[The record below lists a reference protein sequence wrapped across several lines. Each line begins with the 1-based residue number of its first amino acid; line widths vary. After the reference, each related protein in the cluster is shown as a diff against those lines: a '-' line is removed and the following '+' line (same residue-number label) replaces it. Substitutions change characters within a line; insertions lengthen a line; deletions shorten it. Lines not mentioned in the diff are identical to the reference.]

1 MQQTL
6 SPSSAYMS
14 DEPAYEY
21 YRVDGEKALTF
32 LQGQLTNDLTQL
44 SNQSWLYA
52 AHCNIKGRVIA
63 LYTLW
68 QQGDDI
74 YLKVPMDIADTAIP
88 TLSNYA
94 KFSRVTLLPQ
104 PQLMTLHLWGTGI
117 TAFLE
122 QNLGVILSE
131 NQSCFQL
138 KDMTLLYVPGVVPSY
153 QLITSSANGKNL
165 YAAWQSQLTVANHV
179 AWDVVAI
186 QNGIARLYANT
197 IGMFTPH
204 ELALPERHAVSFNK
218 GCYTGQEI
226 IARMQYRGQLK
237 SHLYQATVTSP
248 ITPIPGESLQQEER
262 PCGQLVMSARL
273 DEDTYAVLAL
283 LQDKALDAPIFLHQS
298 SLEDIKIIT

>member
-6 SPSSAYMS
+6 TPVSAYMS

-21 YRVDGEKALTF
+21 YRVDGEKARTL

-44 SNQSWLYA
+44 STQSWLYA

-68 QQGDDI
+68 QQGDHL
-74 YLKVPMDIADTAIP
+74 YLKIPTDIADTAIH

-94 KFSRVTLLPQ
+94 KFSRVTLLSQ
-104 PQLMTLHLWGTGI
+104 PQLMTLHLWGPDI

-122 QNLGVILSE
+122 QSFGVILSE

-138 KDMTLLYVPGVVPSY
+138 NDVTLLYRSGIIPFY
-153 QLITSSANGKNL
+153 QLIAPAAHCKTL
-165 YAAWQSQLTVANHV
+165 YSVWQSQVTIANLA

-186 QNGIARLYANT
+186 ENGIARLYPTT

-237 SHLYQATVTSP
+237 SHLYRAMVRAP
-248 ITPIPGESLQQEER
+248 ITPSPGEPLQQEER
-262 PCGQLVMSARL
+262 PCGHLVMSAQV
-273 DEDTYAVLAL
+273 DQETYAVLAL

-298 SLEDIKIIT
+298 MLEEIKIVT